1 MCARVGV
8 RESRRSMKRTRC
20 RCSGRGMYNFFRAP
34 ASESGVVSRR
44 VFSEITCWIACD
56 LFHDGRRI
64 PAIFSFPFSQLP
76 SRSFT
81 HKLDAY
87 RETQR
92 ERERESEWDLFLW
105 GNVGTLREWVENCL
119 LQWVGG
125 EVCQAVTGDS
135 FLPLTG
141 CQIPAK
147 NWPVALRRWVSE
159 ISDFDWL
166 SFGKYVSTLGIF

>member
-34 ASESGVVSRR
+34 ASESGGVSRR

-87 RETQR
+87 RER
-92 ERERESEWDLFLW
+92 ERERPFS
-105 GNVGTLREWVENCL
+105 LRYRRQSSRVSWEMSSSVSWWRGL
-119 LQWVGG
+119 SS
-125 EVCQAVTGDS
+125 GDRRIVS
-135 FLPLTG
+135 SVDMVSDSGQELTG
-141 CQIPAK
+141 CTP
-147 NWPVALRRWVSE
+147 P
-159 ISDFDWL
+159 L
-166 SFGKYVSTLGIF
+166 SFRDQWFRLTLFW